1 MAAHRDRLVEE
12 HLHLV
17 HAIAAKLRGR
27 LGKTME
33 PGDLVA
39 YGTKGLIEAAQR
51 FDPKYG
57 ASFSTFAHYRIRGA
71 MYDGMRT
78 MGWYSRSDCAR
89 FRAEERAGEY
99 LAAAAEREVAERGT
113 APAQTATADKAEALE
128 AIAELLS
135 GVAAIHIT
143 SLEAARDEP
152 DDRMPAPDQ
161 VMLDAEWGQRIRAA
175 LEALP
180 AKERRLL
187 KLYYWGDRNLDEAG
201 KKMGLSKSWASRLH
215 ARAVGHLREILEGGK
230 P

>member
-1 MAAHRDRLVEE
+1 M
-12 HLHLV
+12 V
-17 HAIAAKLRGR
+17 HSIAAKLRGR

-57 ASFSTFAHYRIRGA
+57 AAFSTFAYYRIRGA
-71 MYDGMRT
+71 MFDGMRT

-99 LAAAAEREVAERGT
+99 LAAAADRESAEQAAG
-113 APAQTATADKAEALE
+113 PARKAEDQTDALE
-128 AIAELLS
+128 AISELLS

-152 DDRMPAPDQ
+152 VDHGQAPDQ
-161 VMLDAEWGQRIRAA
+161 ALLDAEWGKRVRAA
-175 LEALP
+175 LLALP

-187 KLYYWGDRNLDEAG
+187 KLYYWGDRNLEDAG
-201 KKMGLSKSWASRLH
+201 KQMGLSKSWASRLH
-215 ARAVGHLREILEGGK
+215 ARAVGHLREILEGEST
-230 P
+230 

>member
-17 HAIAAKLRGR
+17 HSIAAKLRGR

-57 ASFSTFAHYRIRGA
+57 AAFSTFAYYRIRGA
-71 MYDGMRT
+71 MFDGMRT

-89 FRAEERAGEY
+89 FRAEERVGEY
-99 LAAAAEREVAERGT
+99 LAAAAEREAVERAAAPT
-113 APAQTATADKAEALE
+113 APDKAETLE

-152 DDRMPAPDQ
+152 DDRRPAPDQ
-161 VMLDAEWGQRIRAA
+161 VMLDAEWSKRIHAA
-175 LEALP
+175 LRALP
-180 AKERRLL
+180 AQERRLL
-187 KLYYWGDRNLDEAG
+187 KLYYWGDCNLEDAG
-201 KKMGLSKSWASRLH
+201 KKLGLSKSWASRLH
-215 ARAVGHLREILEGGK
+215 ARAVGHLREILEGGSS
-230 P
+230 